1 MVKAALVGALALAAV
16 GVMAASADEIA
27 ISTQVSKTVS
37 RVTFVIT
44 DAHIARLKAM
54 LRLTPVQERYW
65 PPVEAA
71 LRQFARQQARED
83 AAAAG
88 FVQRLRDHAA
98 AASAQTVGLKR
109 VLSAAMP
116 LIRALDEEQK
126 QDALKL
132 ARALGFASL
141 ASAL

>member
-16 GVMAASADEIA
+16 GVMAASADEIGT
-27 ISTQVSKTVS
+27 STQVSKTVS

-44 DAHIARLKAM
+44 PAHIARLKAM
-54 LRLTPVQERYW
+54 LNLTPVQERYW

-71 LRQFARQQARED
+71 LHQFARQQARED

-98 AASAQTVGLKR
+98 SASAQTLGLKR
-109 VLSAAMP
+109 VVAAAMP

-126 QDALKL
+126 RDALRL